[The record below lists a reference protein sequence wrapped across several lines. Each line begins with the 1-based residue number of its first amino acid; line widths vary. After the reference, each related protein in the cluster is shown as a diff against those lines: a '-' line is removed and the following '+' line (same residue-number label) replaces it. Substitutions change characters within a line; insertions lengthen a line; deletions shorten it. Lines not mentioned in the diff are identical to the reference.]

1 MEQLKKCSSCEIEKS
16 VSEFSK
22 HSKNKDKLRYL
33 CRNCSNFKKLE
44 WYKNNKDHVN
54 NYNRIYKKNRRINDI
69 SFKLAC
75 NLRSRLRNALFSQ
88 VTKKNSTTEELL
100 GISFEEFKNYIEF
113 FMTPE
118 MTWKTIDLD
127 HVRPLSSFDLTD
139 NEQLKEAAHYTNIQP
154 LLKIDN
160 IKKGSKYH
168 EHDLVVQSEKVYD
181 YETYKYYSNLYL

>member
-33 CRNCSNFKKLE
+33 CRHCSNFKLSE
-44 WYKNNKDHVN
+44 WKENNKNHVQ
-54 NYNRIYKKNRRINDI
+54 NYTNIYHKNRRLTDD
-69 SFKLAC
+69 SFRLAQ
-75 NLRSRLRNALFSQ
+75 NLRNRLRNALLNQ
-88 VTKKNSTTEELL
+88 VTKKNSKTEELL
-100 GISFEEFKNYIEF
+100 GISFKEFKNYIEF

-139 NEQLKEAAHYTNIQP
+139 KDQLREAAHYSNIQP

-160 IKKGSKYH
+160 LKKGSKYH

-181 YETYKYYSNLYL
+181 YQTYNYYSNLYL